1 MDICDDIIL
10 NERLIKENIRAL
22 NAQNPSEAERFCV
35 ELLVANDDRISESR
49 AVSAAYARCICVFL
63 LDKKNKS
70 VLTEIIK
77 NNTIIRKA
85 FFGRMNTYKYSI
97 IFVLKRVLKL
107 NDIELTREVLKLIS
121 SNPFR
126 DDSAKAYSDR
136 WSLKFIADEVRKAP
150 EDYLNLS
157 EESRR
162 ILSQYL

>member
-1 MDICDDIIL
+1 
-10 NERLIKENIRAL
+10 
-22 NAQNPSEAERFCV
+22 
-35 ELLVANDDRISESR
+35 
-49 AVSAAYARCICVFL
+49 
-63 LDKKNKS
+63 
-70 VLTEIIK
+70 
-77 NNTIIRKA
+77 
-85 FFGRMNTYKYSI
+85 MNTYKYSI